1 MLVLSRKLGE
11 ELMIGDT
18 VVQVVRCGN
27 HGVRLGIKAPDNVR
41 ILRRELA
48 ETAAATAGS
57 GGSNANGGSNAVGC
71 GRADHHE
78 INESRKAEGPL
89 AAELATAKAAPR
101 RAG

>member
-27 HGVRLGIKAPDNVR
+27 HAVRLGIKAPDNVR
-41 ILRRELA
+41 ILRGELV
-48 ETAAATAGS
+48 ETAAATAGNGS
-57 GGSNANGGSNAVGC
+57 SNAIGC

-78 INESRKAEGPL
+78 SNESRKADGPL
-89 AAELATAKAAPR
+89 AAELATEKAAPR